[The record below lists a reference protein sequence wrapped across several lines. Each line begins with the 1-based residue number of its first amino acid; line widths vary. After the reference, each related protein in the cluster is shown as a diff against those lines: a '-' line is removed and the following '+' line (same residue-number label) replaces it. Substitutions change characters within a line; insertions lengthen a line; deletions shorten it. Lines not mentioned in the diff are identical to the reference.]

1 MLYDEL
7 KSEVKEIAED
17 FEWVRSKDG
26 QIILEI
32 ENWIEKARLRLR
44 EEYPDTLIYIGRG
57 WVNPME
63 LFIGGVVD
71 DDDTQKFFE
80 SYFNNQTPPVPIHF
94 KIIIQ
99 NWNIENDSLFD
110 LFPIILCYNHTDT
123 SCNHKKSNGEEE
135 PKEPLCIVTEI
146 AAIIFLVS
154 FTNFILFIDKHGI
167 NLTDMHLHLRDQ
179 VQDSNTDLDTQ
190 LRHSDTDLDTDHDTF
205 VEDHDTIH
213 SYHDTNHDTKRVPL
227 TNK

>member
-57 WVNPME
+57 WVNSME
-63 LFIGGVVD
+63 LIIGGVVD

-99 NWNIENDSLFD
+99 N
-110 LFPIILCYNHTDT
+110 
-123 SCNHKKSNGEEE
+123 
-135 PKEPLCIVTEI
+135 
-146 AAIIFLVS
+146 
-154 FTNFILFIDKHGI
+154 
-167 NLTDMHLHLRDQ
+167 
-179 VQDSNTDLDTQ
+179 
-190 LRHSDTDLDTDHDTF
+190 
-205 VEDHDTIH
+205 
-213 SYHDTNHDTKRVPL
+213 
-227 TNK
+227 